1 MSIEQTLERIA
12 MSNERMERLLESLIS
27 VMENME
33 LPLPEAKETPAP
45 APAPTPAPAPAP
57 TPTPAFVM
65 PPIPEPT
72 PAPAPAVPVAPFTD
86 SASLV
91 KYCME
96 KYRVLGPIK
105 GGLIQSILL
114 EMGVTN
120 INAVPA
126 ERFAE
131 FYGKV
136 EAL

>member
-12 MSNERMERLLESLIS
+12 QSNERVERLMESLIS

-33 LPLPEAKETPAP
+33 LPLPEAKEAP
-45 APAPTPAPAPAP
+45 APAPIPA
-57 TPTPAFVM
+57 
-65 PPIPEPT
+65 PEPT
-72 PAPAPAVPVAPFTD
+72 PAPAPAPAPAFIMPPLPAPAPAAPFAD
-86 SASLV
+86 SAGLV

-96 KYRVLGPIK
+96 KYRTLGPVK

-136 EAL
+136 EAIQQ

>member
-12 MSNERMERLLESLIS
+12 QSNERIERLMESLIS

-33 LPLPEAKETPAP
+33 LPLPEAKEAP
-45 APAPTPAPAPAP
+45 APDPVPTPEPTPAPV
-57 TPTPAFVM
+57 PAFVM
-65 PPIPEPT
+65 PPLPEPT
-72 PAPAPAVPVAPFTD
+72 PAPTPAVPDAPFAD
-86 SASLV
+86 SAGLV

-96 KYRVLGPIK
+96 KYRVLGPVK

-120 INAVPA
+120 INAVPV

-136 EAL
+136 EAIQQ